1 MNIHLA
7 QSQSVLFLFN
17 VSFLW
22 HTHTALSPGNSTY
35 RQDYYYNSL
44 IPFAE
49 RKSSKKRAARR
60 YNFMPFLPTT
70 ATTTMICVENEVR
83 RYFWLDRTLS
93 TVVQFEL
100 QHRRARK

>member
-22 HTHTALSPGNSTY
+22 HTHTALSPGSSTY

-60 YNFMPFLPTT
+60 YNFMPFLPT
-70 ATTTMICVENEVR
+70 ATTMICAENDVR
-83 RYFWLDRTLS
+83 RYFRLDRTLS
-93 TVVQFEL
+93 TVMHFEL
-100 QHRRARK
+100 QGTENRH

>member
-7 QSQSVLFLFN
+7 QSQSVLFCLTCRFCG
-17 VSFLW
+17 
-22 HTHTALSPGNSTY
+22 THTALSPATY

-49 RKSSKKRAARR
+49 RSSKKRAARR
-60 YNFMPFLPTT
+60 YNFMPFLPT
-70 ATTTMICVENEVR
+70 ATTMICAENEVR

-93 TVVQFEL
+93 TIVQFEL
-100 QHRRARK
+100 QHHGARK

>member
-1 MNIHLA
+1 
-7 QSQSVLFLFN
+7 
-17 VSFLW
+17 
-22 HTHTALSPGNSTY
+22 
-35 RQDYYYNSL
+35 
-44 IPFAE
+44 
-49 RKSSKKRAARR
+49 
-60 YNFMPFLPTT
+60 MPFLPTT